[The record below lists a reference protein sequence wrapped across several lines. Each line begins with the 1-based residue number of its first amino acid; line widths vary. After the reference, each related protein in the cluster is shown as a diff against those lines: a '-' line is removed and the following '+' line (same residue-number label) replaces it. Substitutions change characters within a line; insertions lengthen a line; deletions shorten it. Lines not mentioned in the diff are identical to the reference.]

1 VNPAA
6 PPDTVAESPI
16 FLLGFMGSGK
26 STIGASLSAIL
37 KRAFI
42 DLDSVVVETCGKPIH
57 QIIAK
62 DGEARFRRLEHEAL
76 VRAAQSSAVVA
87 TGGGVVTLPENLKL
101 MNDRGITVFLDA
113 PFAMCWNRILND
125 GVIRP
130 LAPDYDTAL
139 ERFNSRRSLYE
150 QAKLQIQIR
159 SESAQENAAIVAK
172 DLVKYKLIQTT
183 RHWDI
188 KER

>member
-1 VNPAA
+1 MTPAA
-6 PPDTVAESPI
+6 PPDPVAESPI

-26 STIGASLSAIL
+26 STIGASLGAIL
-37 KRAFI
+37 KRTFI
-42 DLDSVVVETCGKPIH
+42 DLDKVVVETCGKPIH
-57 QIIAK
+57 QIIAE

-76 VRAAQSSAVVA
+76 VRSSLSPAVVA
-87 TGGGVVTLPENLKL
+87 TGGGVVTLPENLGL

-150 QAKLQIQIR
+150 QAKLQIPIS
-159 SESAQENAAIVAK
+159 SESAMENAEIVAK
-172 DLVKYKLIQTT
+172 ELIKYELIQTT
-183 RHWDI
+183 LHLDI

>member
-1 VNPAA
+1 
-6 PPDTVAESPI
+6 
-16 FLLGFMGSGK
+16 MGSGK

-42 DLDSVVVETCGKPIH
+42 DIDSVVVETCGKPIH
-57 QIIAK
+57 QIIAEN
-62 DGEARFRRLEHEAL
+62 GEARFRCLEHEAL
-76 VRAAQSSAVVA
+76 VLAARSTAVIA
-87 TGGGVVTLPENLKL
+87 TGGGVVTLPKNLRL

-139 ERFNSRRSLYE
+139 ERFNRRRPLYE
-150 QAKLQIQIR
+150 QAKLQVHIK
-159 SESAQENAAIVAK
+159 SESAQENAALVAK
-172 DLVKYKLIQTT
+172 ELVKNKLVFTV
-183 RHWDI
+183 
-188 KER
+188 